1 MNSLLDQFIN
11 YLRIERGLAN
21 NTIASY
27 SRDLLRFSKFLE
39 GQDISP
45 LGVSRDQISEYVRS
59 LGKEMS
65 ASSVARNISAIKS
78 FFRYLVAEGRIEDN
92 PARLIETPKASL
104 RLPQVLTRDEI
115 EGLLAQPDGNV
126 PRGKRDRAMLECLY
140 ATGLRVSELVNLKVS
155 DINLEAGYVRTLGKG
170 SKERLVPIGDTAMEA
185 IKVYLSNS
193 RPGFTKGKVSPYLFL
208 SSRCQPLS
216 RQGFWKIIKKYGL
229 KAGIKKKISPHSIRH
244 SFATHLIGAGADL
257 RSVQVMLGHEDIS
270 TTQIYTHISREHLK
284 DVHEKYHPRP

>member
-1 MNSLLDQFIN
+1 MNDLLDQFIN

-27 SRDLLRFSKFLE
+27 SRDLLRFSKFIE
-39 GQDISP
+39 DQGASP
-45 LGVSRDQISEYVRS
+45 LRVSRDQVSQYIQNF
-59 LGKEMS
+59 GKDMS
-65 ASSVARNISAIKS
+65 ARSVARNISAIKS
-78 FFRYLVAEGRIEDN
+78 FFRYLVAEGRVEDN
-92 PARLIETPKASL
+92 PARLIETPRASM
-104 RLPQVLTRDEI
+104 RLPQVLSRDEI
-115 EGLLAQPDGNV
+115 ESLLAQPDENV

-140 ATGLRVSELVNLKVS
+140 ATGLRVTELINLKIS
-155 DINLEAGYVRTLGKG
+155 DINLESGYLRTLGKG
-170 SKERLVPIGDTAMEA
+170 SKERMVPIGDTAMEA
-185 IKVYLSNS
+185 IKDYLSEG
-193 RPGFTKGKVSPYLFL
+193 RPNLTKAKVSPYLFL
-208 SSRCQPLS
+208 SSRCKPLS

-229 KAGIKKKISPHSIRH
+229 RAGIKKKISPHSIRH